1 MGYVDGELNKV
12 QANDQDM
19 LVGAIIDELFCGV
32 LTNAFEGNTNRR
44 QLKELLSA

>member
-1 MGYVDGELNKV
+1 LGYVDGELNKV

-19 LVGAIIDELFCGV
+19 LEGAIIDELFCGV
-32 LTNAFEGNTNRR
+32 LTTAFEGNTYRR